1 MAKTEDLSSRL
12 QLLQE
17 KLTKEIETRDNMIPQ
32 SFGHSKRPSDLG
44 QGTPTAGRKML
55 LKLPFSQQP
64 PANVIEP
71 ETENKLQN
79 IKERNGIL
87 NIDDVPH
94 KTDIKDLEHL
104 GELGNGTSGHVVQ
117 MRHKQTGRVIAV
129 KQMRRTGNHEETKRI
144 IMDIDVVLKSH
155 DCPYIVECLGCF
167 ITEMDVW
174 ICMEL
179 MATCFDKLLKKSN
192 RPVPEHIL
200 GKVTVATVKA
210 LSYLKDV
217 HGVIHRDIK
226 PSNLLIDERGNIK
239 LCDFGISGRLVD
251 SKAKT
256 RSAGCAAYMA
266 PERIDPKK
274 PEYDIRADV
283 WSLGITLVELATG
296 SFPYKGCKT
305 DFEVL
310 TRVLEA
316 DPPCLPTDK
325 DFSIEFQTFV
335 RRCLTK
341 NYKERPKYP
350 ELQEQPFLKI
360 YEQKPV
366 DVAGWFAHVMETSGI
381 KSNCRNSP
389 LPDTTARLKTSTQIP
404 NYQYNNIN
412 NSSSN
417 SLLNKQHSHSIL
429 SSSPSTPPPNQKPQ
443 LYQNAAV
450 KHQYPNHD
458 SSHQQP
464 NHLNQLKQM
473 EMNGVTPSPPPPLLP
488 KKQFYVQRNGGYM
501 KDETDII
508 NEMNQLYMKSP
519 FAQRR
524 CQPSDGDYGSSP
536 SPKMDAIYN
545 NIAHNRTQK
554 YFPGSPYLQRKYSQ
568 PQDSFWNLQ
577 HPPDGVGGS
586 KSATTSPYARKR
598 FQTTIPVSDQTQCTR
613 PLGNTSPIVLQR
625 FYHQQSQHRD
635 KSERNRPVDSTN
647 PFLSHI
653 PKYQFDKSFD
663 PTHEYLQPPN
673 TPPSCNSYIPTY
685 QPQSNQNGQKNPFT
699 YTNSNNRKISS
710 KPQNVYN
717 EHGGSN
723 SGYGNQDV
731 YSNNLYGRTMS
742 KMDGKPNAEKNV
754 VNGKSESSKEDQG
767 WFNSFAGVVKRRFAS
782 YVKLNLTSGDK
793 QQQQQQQQQEKEAN
807 SSADKRSSPNPNTY
821 GTSGSQLPVSS
832 MIYPPSPHILSI
844 DRRHHRSPDPP
855 PRYNRGQSPLVLRRN
870 LLEYGQTSS
879 GSPIPARRLTSPSPP
894 LPPRR
899 GSESVPGSPQHFRT
913 KIHYTPEPQRR
924 IYRTVDQ

>member
-1 MAKTEDLSSRL
+1 MEDISSRI
-12 QLLQE
+12 QLLEE
-17 KLTKEIETRDNMIPQ
+17 KLAKENETRDIVPQ
-32 SFGHSKRPSDLG
+32 SFGQSIRPNNLG
-44 QGTPTAGRKML
+44 QITPIGGRRKQL
-55 LKLPFSQQP
+55 NLPFAQP

-71 ETENKLQN
+71 ETENKLQY
-79 IKERNGIL
+79 IKERNGLLI
-87 NIDDVPH
+87 IDNVKY
-94 KTDIKDLEHL
+94 KTDIQDLEHL
-104 GELGNGTSGHVVQ
+104 GELGNGTSGHVVK
-117 MRHKQTGRVIAV
+117 MRHKQTGRIIAV
-129 KQMRRTGNHEETKRI
+129 KQMRRTGNTEETKRI

-155 DCPYIVECLGCF
+155 GCEYIVECLGCF

-192 RPVPEHIL
+192 QPVPEDIL

-210 LSYLKDV
+210 LSYLKNE

-316 DPPCLPTDK
+316 DPPSLPTDK

-335 RRCLTK
+335 KKCLAK

-350 ELQEQPFLKI
+350 ELQEQPFLKK
-360 YEQKPV
+360 YEQMPV
-366 DVAGWFAHVMETSGI
+366 DVAGWFACVMESSGI
-381 KSNCRNSP
+381 RSNCRNSP
-389 LPDTTARLKTSTQIP
+389 LPDTTTRLKTTSQIP
-404 NYQYNNIN
+404 NYQYNNSN
-412 NSSSN
+412 NGSS
-417 SLLNKQHSHSIL
+417 LVNKSHSPSIL
-429 SSSPSTPPPNQKPQ
+429 TSSPSSSPPIHKPQ
-443 LYQNAAV
+443 LYKNAGT
-450 KHQYPNHD
+450 KHQRSNHD
-458 SSHQQP
+458 SHQQQP
-464 NHLNQLKQM
+464 NHSNQTKQPD
-473 EMNGVTPSPPPPLLP
+473 MNGAKSPPPLP
-488 KKQFYVQRNGGYM
+488 KKQFYVQRNGYM
-501 KDETDII
+501 KDENDII
-508 NEMNQLYMKSP
+508 NEMNQMYMKSP

-524 CQPSDGDYGSSP
+524 CQPSDGEYGSSP
-536 SPKMDAIYN
+536 NTKMDAIYN
-545 NIAHNRTQK
+545 NIAHNRNQK

-568 PQDSFWNLQ
+568 PQDSFWNSQ
-577 HPPDGVGGS
+577 HPPDGVAGS

-598 FQTTIPVSDQTQCTR
+598 FQTTIPIAEQTQCTR

-635 KSERNRPVDSTN
+635 KSERDRPTIDNTN

-653 PKYQFDKSFD
+653 PKYQFETLSSS
-663 PTHEYLQPPN
+663 PSSSNECQSPN
-673 TPPSCNSYIPTY
+673 ISHTPPSYSSNIPTY
-685 QPQSNQNGQKNPFT
+685 QPQTNQNSQKNPFV
-699 YTNSNNRKISS
+699 YINSNHRKISS
-710 KPQNVYN
+710 SPQNVYS
-717 EHGGSN
+717 ELGGNN

-742 KMDGKPNAEKNV
+742 KIDGKSTA
-754 VNGKSESSKEDQG
+754 VNGKNDSVTKEDQG
-767 WFNSFAGVVKRRFAS
+767 WFNSIAGVVKRRFAS

-793 QQQQQQQQQEKEAN
+793 KQEKDAN
-807 SSADKRSSPNPNTY
+807 SSSDKRSSQNPASY
-821 GTSGSQLPVSS
+821 GTAGSQLPVSP
-832 MIYPPSPHILSI
+832 MIYPQSPHILNS

-855 PRYNRGQSPLVLRRN
+855 PRFNRGQSPLVLRRN
-870 LLEYGQTSS
+870 LLEYGQSSS
-879 GSPIPARRLTSPSPP
+879 GSPLLPRRLTSSSPP

-899 GSESVPGSPQHFRT
+899 SSESVPGSPQHFRT

-924 IYRTVDQ
+924 MYRSIDQ